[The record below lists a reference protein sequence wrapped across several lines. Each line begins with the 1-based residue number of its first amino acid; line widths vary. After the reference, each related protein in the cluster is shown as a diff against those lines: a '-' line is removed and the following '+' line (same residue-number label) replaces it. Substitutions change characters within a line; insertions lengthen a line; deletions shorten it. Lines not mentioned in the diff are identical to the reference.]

1 MINNLLCIR
10 QRKSEFFF
18 YYAKYIQL
26 FVSLRNNFRLSL
38 KHTFFNFLNLFTLTN
53 SPNLNFHAFSFEE
66 RENALN
72 CTAAA
77 TEQNPRLSDIHLDL
91 GLNAIFPSPSA
102 PFFPD
107 FSGTVA
113 LLAQEGRSLSRLAD
127 LHDNGQSRAASL
139 ISPCSRKDRPLTRCI
154 SAAILAYNYRLP
166 EVPGSLS
173 MRTRAPVDV

>member
-102 PFFPD
+102 PFSPTSPEPSHYSHKKEEASRD
-107 FSGTVA
+107 LRICMTMVSRA
-113 LLAQEGRSLSRLAD
+113 LLRLSLLARGRIVLLPGVYRRRFLPITIDCRKCPARF
-127 LHDNGQSRAASL
+127 LCERA
-139 ISPCSRKDRPLTRCI
+139 RQ
-154 SAAILAYNYRLP
+154 
-166 EVPGSLS
+166 
-173 MRTRAPVDV
+173 